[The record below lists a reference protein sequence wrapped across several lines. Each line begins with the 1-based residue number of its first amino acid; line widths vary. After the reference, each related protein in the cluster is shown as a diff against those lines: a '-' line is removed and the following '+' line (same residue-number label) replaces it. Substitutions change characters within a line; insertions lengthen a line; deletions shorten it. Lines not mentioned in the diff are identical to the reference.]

1 MDKNRLR
8 SVMVLFGDTS
18 ETLANYLGISQSA
31 FSKKINEKSTAGF
44 TQPEIMR
51 IKEKYSLS
59 GEDID
64 HIFLEAQCPKKT
76 FRKEERMEKKVIETI
91 NALCDWVKN
100 ELESIDGNDKES
112 IMPEMIEALT
122 ELIKAY
128 RSY

>member
-1 MDKNRLR
+1 MCAEKL
-8 SVMVLFGDTS
+8 SKSCMVS
-18 ETLANYLGISQSA
+18 N
-31 FSKKINEKSTAGF
+31 
-44 TQPEIMR
+44 
-51 IKEKYSLS
+51 
-59 GEDID
+59 
-64 HIFLEAQCPKKT
+64 
-76 FRKEERMEKKVIETI
+76 RKEERMDKKVVETS

>member
-1 MDKNRLR
+1 MCAEKL
-8 SVMVLFGDTS
+8 SKSCMVS
-18 ETLANYLGISQSA
+18 N
-31 FSKKINEKSTAGF
+31 
-44 TQPEIMR
+44 
-51 IKEKYSLS
+51 
-59 GEDID
+59 
-64 HIFLEAQCPKKT
+64 
-76 FRKEERMEKKVIETI
+76 RKEERMDKKIVETI